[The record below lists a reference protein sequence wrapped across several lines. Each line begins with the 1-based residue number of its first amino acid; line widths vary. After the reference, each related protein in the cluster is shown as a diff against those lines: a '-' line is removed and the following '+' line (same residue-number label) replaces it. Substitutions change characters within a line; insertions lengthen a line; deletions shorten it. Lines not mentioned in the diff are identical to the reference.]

1 MSIPAL
7 PMSALERPRN
17 CIAIAV
23 ALFVGI
29 FVLRLVA
36 PATGDGVTFLYVLPV
51 VLVAIG
57 LGSRA
62 GLVATALAFVL
73 STAWVLLT
81 GIPISALGYLDRVV
95 VFAFVAVLVGRF
107 AADLRAAEA
116 DSARHFNLSMD
127 MICIAGFD
135 GRFKVV
141 NPAFERILGYRREDL
156 VGRPFLDFVHPDDRE
171 KTEREA
177 AALAEGNTTVQ
188 FRNRYFDRDGRVHW
202 LEWASVPL
210 LDEHIIYG
218 VARDITDRKEL
229 EQELERR
236 SQRDP
241 LTGAFNRRRF
251 DEELTNRLVDARRYE
266 RKGALLLA
274 DLDRLKQIN
283 DELGHGAGDL
293 ALCEV
298 ARLFDENLRGG
309 DAIGRDADGIVPPR
323 RRRVRGAARRGRRG
337 AGRRGRR
344 AAGRRPRDD
353 RSANRREP
361 GAALDQRR
369 GCRIRGWG
377 GSRCRDSRGRG
388 RPGALYGQGE
398 RRRCRRQG
406 ARAAPGA
413 GPRARVTPSIECR
426 A

>member
-1 MSIPAL
+1 
-7 PMSALERPRN
+7 
-17 CIAIAV
+17 
-23 ALFVGI
+23 
-29 FVLRLVA
+29 
-36 PATGDGVTFLYVLPV
+36 
-51 VLVAIG
+51 
-57 LGSRA
+57 
-62 GLVATALAFVL
+62 
-73 STAWVLLT
+73 
-81 GIPISALGYLDRVV
+81 
-95 VFAFVAVLVGRF
+95 
-107 AADLRAAEA
+107 
-116 DSARHFNLSMD
+116 
-127 MICIAGFD
+127 
-135 GRFKVV
+135 
-141 NPAFERILGYRREDL
+141 
-156 VGRPFLDFVHPDDRE
+156 VHPDDRE

-309 DAIGRDADGIVPPR
+309 DAIGRDADGIVARLGGDEFAVLLAEVDEEQAVAVAERLVADLETTDLRIEGSRVPLSISVGVAAFEGGVAVDAGTLVAVADRALYTVKASGGGAAARAPAR
-323 RRRVRGAARRGRRG
+323 RRELG
-337 AGRRGRR
+337 
-344 AAGRRPRDD
+344 P
-353 RSANRREP
+353 EP
-361 GAALDQRR
+361 A
-369 GCRIRGWG
+369 
-377 GSRCRDSRGRG
+377 
-388 RPGALYGQGE
+388 
-398 RRRCRRQG
+398 
-406 ARAAPGA
+406 
-413 GPRARVTPSIECR
+413 
-426 A
+426 